1 MMWAVLLLSALC
13 ISLLLLVL
21 LRKNNDD
28 IVIVSSH
35 YNEDLEWLNKS
46 PWKVVI
52 CDKPGASSSSFRSDP
67 SCTLDVNRGRE
78 ASSFLKYIIENYDN
92 LPSKMAFIHGH
103 EDAEHQKYPKGL
115 LEAIEDA
122 KSDEFDYISLNNLI
136 QVKKDTGTT
145 PKLPTHENMKF
156 GDHPKVWEEMRKTWS
171 SVFEPILGVKI
182 PEYFRF
188 NGQAQFIVSKKA
200 IHRHGKD
207 VYQKLYNFMMD
218 PNGDDWARGVIL
230 EFVWG
235 MLFTGSSHDICN
247 DPSDPILYQSCT
259 DEAYRSSRF
268 NF

>member
-1 MMWAVLLLSALC
+1 MMWVLLLSALC
-13 ISLLLLVL
+13 IGILLLFLF
-21 LRKNNDD
+21 RRNYDN

-35 YNEDLEWLNKS
+35 YNEDLEWLKKS

-52 CDKPGASSSSFRSDP
+52 CDKPGASLSSFRSDP

-78 ASSFLKYIIENYDN
+78 ASSFLKYIVENYDN
-92 LPSKMAFIHGH
+92 LPPKMAFIHGH
-103 EDAEHQKYPKGL
+103 EHSEHQKYPKGL

-136 QVKKDTGTT
+136 QIKKDSGTS
-145 PKLPTHENMKF
+145 PELPRHQHMKLE
-156 GDHPKVWEEMRKTWS
+156 DHPKVYEEMRKTWS

-188 NGQAQFIVSKKA
+188 KGQAQFIVSKKA

-207 VYQKLYNFMMD
+207 VYRKFYDFMMD
-218 PNGDDWARGVIL
+218 PNGDDWARGVIM
-230 EFVWG
+230 EFVWH
-235 MLFTGSSHDICN
+235 MIFTDSGHDICN
-247 DPSDPILYQSCT
+247 DPSDPILYQNCT